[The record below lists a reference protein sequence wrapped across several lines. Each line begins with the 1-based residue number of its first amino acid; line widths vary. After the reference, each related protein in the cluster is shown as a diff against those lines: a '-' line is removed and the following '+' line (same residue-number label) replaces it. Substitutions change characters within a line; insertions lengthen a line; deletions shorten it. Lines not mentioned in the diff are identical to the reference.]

1 MSSQS
6 QCEIPVNNNKVV
18 YEYNSTIE
26 GSKLIF
32 YCEDNNDESYTAQ
45 CYGNETWI
53 PNIAL
58 ITCGD
63 QSTISEGNKCKLDQ
77 YMHFL
82 VRLVQIN

>member
-1 MSSQS
+1 MLSNLCMSAIILMVHLYSVPE
-6 QCEIPVNNNKVV
+6 CEIPVNENKVV

-32 YCEDNNDESYTAQ
+32 YCEDNPDDSYTAQ

-53 PNIAL
+53 PSIAL

-63 QSTISEGNKCKLDQ
+63 QSTISESKS
-77 YMHFL
+77 Y
-82 VRLVQIN
+82 